1 MATSVSAEAQFEA
14 ATYRKIAWRLMPFL
28 LLCYILAYVDRVNV
42 GFAKLQMQSELGM
55 SDAVY
60 GAGAGI
66 FFIGYFLFEVP
77 ANLVLQRVGAR
88 RWIGPIMIVWGALS
102 AATMFV
108 TGPISFYALR
118 FLLGIVESGFFPGVI
133 LYLTFWFT
141 DRYRAKMVAMF
152 MTGIPLSGVLTG
164 PISGWILG
172 HMSGVGNLHAWQW
185 LFLVEGLPSILA
197 GLLTLVFLTD
207 GPAKAAWLNDR
218 ERNLVMEGLRRE
230 EEIKRRSSP
239 GNHKLSDAF
248 RSIDVW
254 ILGLMYFLF
263 VMGNYGLGFWL
274 PQVIHDTLTH
284 DPLVIGWL
292 SVIPWG
298 AAAMGMV
305 LAGHHSDVTGERRW
319 HLTIAG
325 MVGAT
330 AFAVSAIPGISG
342 PAGLA
347 ALTIAAIGTECSL
360 CLLWTLPTGI
370 LSGAAAAAG
379 IAWINSIGNLSGY
392 ASPYLI
398 GVVRDRTHSMTL
410 ALLAL
415 SACGLAGSALTLYVT
430 RKRPARSGL
439 QSSARQERG
448 E

>member
-1 MATSVSAEAQFEA
+1 LYDWEVNLAPPLSLEAQFEA

-42 GFAKLQMQSELGM
+42 GFAKLQMQRELGM

-77 ANLVLQRVGAR
+77 SNIILQRIGAR
-88 RWIGPIMIVWGALS
+88 YWIGPIMIVWGALS

-108 TGPISFYALR
+108 TGPVSFYVLR
-118 FLLGIVESGFFPGVI
+118 FFLGIVESGFFPGVI

-141 DRYRAKMVAMF
+141 NKYRAKMVAMF
-152 MTGIPLSGVLTG
+152 MTGIPLSGALTG
-164 PISGWILG
+164 PISGWILAR
-172 HMSGVGNLHAWQW
+172 MSGVGHLHAWQW
-185 LFLVEGLPSILA
+185 LFLVEGIPSLLA
-197 GLLTLVFLTD
+197 GLLTLAYLTD
-207 GPAKAAWLNDR
+207 NPAKAAWLDHR
-218 ERNLVMEGLRRE
+218 ERRLVLDNLHVE
-230 EEIKRRSSP
+230 EEMKKRTSP

-248 RSIDVW
+248 RSVDVW
-254 ILGLMYFLF
+254 ILAFIYFAY

-274 PQVIHDTLTH
+274 PQVIHDTLTIN
-284 DPLVIGWL
+284 PLFIGWI

-298 AAAMGMV
+298 AAAIGMV

-319 HLTIAG
+319 HLTLAG
-325 MVGAT
+325 VLGAA
-330 AFAVSAIPGISG
+330 AFAVSSLPGISG
-342 PAGLA
+342 TAGLA
-347 ALTIAAIGTECSL
+347 ALTIAAIGTECAL
-360 CLLWTLPTGI
+360 CLFWTLPTGI

-398 GVVRDRTHSMTL
+398 GTIKDRTHSMTL

-415 SACGLAGSALTLYVT
+415 SVCQLIGSALTLYVT
-430 RKRPARSGL
+430 RNRATRRAR
-439 QSSARQERG
+439 
-448 E
+448 